1 MKGHYRDDPAYSATT
16 FAPMIGKIFIAAS
29 VTAAAIGVA
38 APASADPGNPFSQL
52 CMDSPRTTAA
62 RVTTPGSATSRVQ
75 AGIQQGCRDMQAA
88 LAPRL

>member
-1 MKGHYRDDPAYSATT
+1 
-16 FAPMIGKIFIAAS
+16 
-29 VTAAAIGVA
+29 VA

-52 CMDSPRTTAA
+52 CMDSPCT